1 MKTAMTDRLTDKNVL
16 VTAAAQGI
24 GEAIARAFAAEGAR
38 VLATDINAE
47 KLQLLAEVPSITV
60 QQLDVTDQAQVDAVI
75 AGTGTLE
82 VLCNCAGFV
91 HHGTILDCEEADWD
105 FSLALNVTSMYR
117 TIRAALPPMRAAGGG
132 SIVNIASVAS
142 SVRGIA
148 NRFAYGASKAAV
160 IGLTK
165 SVAADFVTEGIRCNA
180 ICPGTVQSPS
190 LDERIAASGDDPAAA
205 RKAFVERQ
213 PMGRLG
219 TAEEIAAIAIYL
231 ASDESQF
238 TTGTTML
245 VDGGMCI

>member
-1 MKTAMTDRLTDKNVL
+1 MSERLTGKHVA

-24 GEAIARAFAAEGAR
+24 GEAIARAFAAEGAD
-38 VLATDINAE
+38 VLATDVNAE
-47 KLQLLAEVPSITV
+47 KLQSLAKVPSIDV
-60 QQLDVTDQAQVDAVI
+60 QQLDVTDQAQVEGVI
-75 AGTGTLE
+75 GGAGTLD

-91 HHGTILDCEEADWD
+91 HHGSILECEEADWD
-105 FSLALNVTSMYR
+105 FSFALNVKSMYR
-117 TIRAALPPMRAAGGG
+117 TIRAALPAMRAAGNG
-132 SIVNIASVAS
+132 SIINIASVAS
-142 SVRGIA
+142 SVRGIP
-148 NRFAYGASKAAV
+148 NRFVYGASKAAV

-190 LDERIAASGDDPAAA
+190 LDERIASLGDDPVAA
-205 RKAFVERQ
+205 RKAFVDRQ

-219 TAEEIAAIAIYL
+219 TAEEIAAIALYL